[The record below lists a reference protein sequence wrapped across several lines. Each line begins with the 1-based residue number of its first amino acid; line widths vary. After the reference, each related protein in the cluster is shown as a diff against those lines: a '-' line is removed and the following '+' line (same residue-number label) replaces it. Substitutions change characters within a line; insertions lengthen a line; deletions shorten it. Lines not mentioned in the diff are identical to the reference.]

1 MNRMNVA
8 EFILFPPVAFVIF
21 LTVGVL
27 IEICGSSLAAKG
39 KTSGG
44 KKTQYACGEDVPA
57 QRVQPDYS
65 DFFPF
70 ALFFSIIHVTALI
83 MATLPSGNIALM
95 GILYLA
101 GVAISLYTLMS
112 R

>member
-1 MNRMNVA
+1 MTGT
-8 EFILFPPVAFVIF
+8 EFIASPPVAFIIF
-21 LTVGVL
+21 LAVGCL
-27 IEICGSSLAAKG
+27 IYFSGSWLAAKG
-39 KTSGG
+39 KRSSG

-57 QRVQPDYS
+57 QRVQPDYNE
-65 DFFPF
+65 FFPF

-83 MATLPSGNIALM
+83 MATLPSGNIALS

-101 GVAISLYTLMS
+101 GVAISLFTLMT